1 MTRDYQKIWNYSKE
15 KLDKL
20 AKNAG
25 IKNYE
30 EKYLKPN
37 TKENLKSLENVMRQ
51 FAISLQNRQRVKN
64 SIDFKNNEPQ
74 LKDILYKFNPQT
86 IWKHYYKSDKGIL
99 REFKKKLK
107 DKFKKS
113 KTTWENY
120 ARYIYSAA
128 SFLKE
133 FDDVD
138 DFKKF
143 AKNFSYNTYTKSCLP
158 MLLAQEIEG
167 FGFALAC
174 DCLKELGI
182 IDCPKPDVHI
192 IKILKGLKLIKKEDS
207 YLAYKQ
213 MIEMANEIGCTAYEL
228 DKVFWLICTE
238 NFYREEDKSSQ
249 RQQKNK
255 KRADK
260 NRNAFIKE
268 LRQIK

>member
-1 MTRDYQKIWNYSKE
+1 MTQDYKKIWNYSKE

-37 TKENLKSLENVMRQ
+37 TKENLKSLEDVMRQ

-64 SIDFKNNEPQ
+64 SIDFKENEPQ
-74 LKDILYKFNPQT
+74 LKNILYKFNPHDIYNQ
-86 IWKHYYKSDKGIL
+86 YKGGKEKIL
-99 REFKKKLK
+99 QALKKELEFKK
-107 DKFKKS
+107 S
-113 KTTWENY
+113 ETTWKNY
-120 ARYIYSAA
+120 AEYIYSAA

-133 FDDVD
+133 FKDVD

-158 MLLAQEIEG
+158 MLLAQEIKG

-192 IKILKGLKLIKKEDS
+192 IKILKELELIEEEDQ

-213 MIEMANEIGCTAYEL
+213 MIKMANEIGCTAYEL

-238 NFYREEDKSSQ
+238 NFYREEDKASQ
-249 RQQKNK
+249 KQQKNK